1 MCETV
6 CLEIY
11 KLSPDLTLRE
21 YRNGIPS
28 CFPPVVRKFSRSV
41 ESHVRDLKLQ
51 TQPMLIWT

>member
-1 MCETV
+1 MTV

-28 CFPPVVRKFSRSV
+28 CFPPVVRKFCRSV